1 MVKDHPQ
8 KPMVYYDNMITWRPS
23 FFPPVFLFI
32 RGFLLS
38 LSCVALAFV
47 LPVVGV
53 GCRNDATTTKEKD
66 IEIEKREKSGIEEI
80 TEGAKPPDS
89 SASIAEKETKTKKE
103 HESGPDEGIEEAKKS
118 GLTEKTGEKTAL
130 DYKTR
135 EVEIRCPKES
145 DYHSAACAKALGDVD
160 HADLIALNRG
170 DADRPTVVYSYKGEK
185 KIVWG
190 VKERAISVNGK
201 VVGVDLSD
209 LDEQQ
214 AIALVRSHCK
224 DIETVVW
231 ANADSL
237 YVGAIEELTPCFVKK
252 NGLLLNLEGF
262 KGSEK
267 NLENLKLLAPHLTFL
282 SLRNAKTGDSEL
294 KHVSGLSNLK
304 SLDLSGT
311 KIGNAGLKHI
321 SGLSKL
327 KKLDLEKTGVTNGG
341 MRHLLRL
348 SKLRRLYLG
357 GTKVGLKGFKILS
370 KLGDLQR
377 LPVKNGEWTTSKVC
391 SSRGIEW
398 LVVDNGDLYYHEG
411 GCKIMSVRRI
421 KRRSHSIELCCVDDD
436 AWAADPKYE
445 CHKKSAVITIHNDNS
460 FSLKFS
466 LSSDLD
472 GKHIHCPKN
481 AGS

>member
-1 MVKDHPQ
+1 MK
-8 KPMVYYDNMITWRPS
+8 KN
-23 FFPPVFLFI
+23 
-32 RGFLLS
+32 
-38 LSCVALAFV
+38 
-47 LPVVGV
+47 
-53 GCRNDATTTKEKD
+53 
-66 IEIEKREKSGIEEI
+66 
-80 TEGAKPPDS
+80 AK
-89 SASIAEKETKTKKE
+89 I
-103 HESGPDEGIEEAKKS
+103 KKS
-118 GLTEKTGEKTAL
+118 GKSAL
-130 DYKTR
+130 DYKIR

-145 DYHSAACAKALGDVD
+145 DYHSAACAKALGDAD

-170 DADRPTVVYSYKGEK
+170 DAERPTVVYSYRGEK

-214 AIALVRSHCK
+214 AIALVRKHCK
-224 DIETVVW
+224 GIETVVW

-237 YVGAIEELTPCFVKK
+237 YVG
-252 NGLLLNLEGF
+252 
-262 KGSEK
+262 
-267 NLENLKLLAPHLTFL
+267 
-282 SLRNAKTGDSEL
+282 
-294 KHVSGLSNLK
+294 
-304 SLDLSGT
+304 
-311 KIGNAGLKHI
+311 
-321 SGLSKL
+321 
-327 KKLDLEKTGVTNGG
+327 
-341 MRHLLRL
+341 
-348 SKLRRLYLG
+348 
-357 GTKVGLKGFKILS
+357 GTKVGLRGFKILS

-421 KRRSHSIELCCVDDD
+421 NRRSRSIELCCVDDD

-445 CHKKSAVITIHNDNS
+445 CHKQSAVITIHNDNS

-466 LSSDLD
+466 ISSDLD

-481 AGS
+481 AGY